1 MNADAANHSFS
12 MIKFR
17 DPSLHDFEIRQVSC
31 SFERVSLQ
39 LELEERKKLRMDLF
53 GVHAIAFCVEH
64 PQNVIFDCF
73 YTEIDHA
80 NVDAIKPRFRYF
92 FGKQELI
99 GKLFIAMDF
108 STPSEF
114 GCICDRF
121 EVRE

>member
-1 MNADAANHSFS
+1 MNAEAGDAPLEFS
-12 MIKFR
+12 KFR

-64 PQNVIFDCF
+64 PKNVIFDCF
-73 YTEIDHA
+73 YTEIDQSNLNA
-80 NVDAIKPRFRYF
+80 VKSRFRYIF
-92 FGKQELI
+92 SGEEII
-99 GKLFIAMDF
+99 GKLFVAMDF

-114 GCICDRF
+114 GCICDRL